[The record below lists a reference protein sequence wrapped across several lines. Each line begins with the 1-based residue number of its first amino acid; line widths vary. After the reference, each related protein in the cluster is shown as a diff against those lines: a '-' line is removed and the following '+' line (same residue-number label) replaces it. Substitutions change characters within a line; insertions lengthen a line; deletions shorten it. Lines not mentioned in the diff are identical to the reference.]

1 MSDVARTMDR
11 QAGIESVTV
20 SGFNQ
25 RHVVRTLA
33 QATSFAD
40 FRGSVAAAFSLDPSS
55 QFVLTTTDRR
65 PLDAEKFVAWLS
77 GEDVSG
83 APRSLFVLRSASSR
97 LGHVH
102 REVID
107 YQPHWSTLESGKHH
121 FLSLIHI

>member
-40 FRGSVAAAFSLDPSS
+40 FRGSVAAAFSLNAAKPPWQAKQGWGTTETALKNVADTAENRWSS
-55 QFVLTTTDRR
+55 NVK
-65 PLDAEKFVAWLS
+65 AEILGTSCCFGVA
-77 GEDVSG
+77 
-83 APRSLFVLRSASSR
+83 
-97 LGHVH
+97 
-102 REVID
+102 
-107 YQPHWSTLESGKHH
+107 
-121 FLSLIHI
+121 